1 MRTKIYLLL
10 ICSAMIGICK
20 VHAQSSEF
28 AANEKQRQE
37 LMKEYGL
44 TEDQARSIQIF
55 SRERTDRIEA
65 LKTRNLSDQTYREER
80 EIITDEY
87 YQKIA
92 DILTPEQRAKF
103 NPEAFKAA
111 RSGEITR
118 LELPRATAIQMGAL
132 KADYEAKQK
141 ELMARDLP
149 SIEQKSQKEDLEKS
163 YRADV
168 KRLIGDEK
176 YADWVAFKN
185 TELERKYKN
194 KYQFT
199 DTQFEQYKQI
209 ENKKAVDIYAIK
221 KSAIP
226 AAEKKEKIQAVKE
239 WKVEQMR
246 GILSAEQFEKWHAD
260 YLRAEQNRQ
269 KTK

>member
-1 MRTKIYLLL
+1 MKIKIYLLL
-10 ICSAMIGICK
+10 IFFVMGGSCK
-20 VHAQSSEF
+20 VLAQSEY

-65 LKTRNLSDQTYREER
+65 LKTRNLSEQKYREER

-87 YQKIA
+87 YQKIV
-92 DILTPEQRAKF
+92 DILSPAQCAKF

-118 LELPRATAIQMGAL
+118 LKLTKTKAIQMGAL
-132 KADYEAKQK
+132 KADYEAQRK

-149 SIEQKSQKEDLEKS
+149 AKEQKSQRETLEKN

-209 ENKKAVDIYAIK
+209 ENKKAVDIYTIK
-221 KSAIP
+221 KSAIS
-226 AAEKKEKIQAVKE
+226 AAEKKTKIQAVKE
-239 WKVEQMR
+239 WKIEQLR
-246 GILSAEQFEKWHAD
+246 KILSAEQFEKWHAD
-260 YLRAEQNRQ
+260 YLRAEQQR
-269 KTK
+269 K